1 MIARNQILLPMENSI
16 YKRLFKLVI
25 KYWPFLVVSTLTAF
39 IYVLLNSIS
48 IWLTASLI
56 NNILSDFTKLVGEQ
70 FQFASSSSL
79 TLNEKLKYWT
89 NGLILRDT
97 AKDTLQI
104 LCVSILIIFILKNVF
119 LYLKNI
125 MLTIVQFR
133 LITELR
139 NKLYIHFH
147 KLSLSFFNQ
156 HKSGELTSIVVN
168 DVANMRQALTTSFQ
182 RIFVEPI
189 NIIAFS
195 VLLFIISWKLA
206 LIAITIIPLAG
217 FVIVNISRSIRR
229 KSRRTAVKIAGI
241 TNIITETLTSMR
253 VVKAFAMEDYEVGRF
268 TKETKNYYNL
278 IFRRARLRSLAP
290 PITEIMGVFIG
301 VALLWVG
308 GTEVLS
314 AQGLTSEDFIRFI
327 LIMFSALQ
335 PIRSLSN
342 VFAEIQV
349 GAASAERVFGILD
362 TEPAIL
368 DGDEVI
374 EDVLFNESITFD
386 HVFFQYDDSDIQVLQ
401 DISFSLNKGSVVAL
415 VGVSGAGKS
424 TTADLIPRFFEP
436 TEGAVRLDGVD
447 IRKFQT
453 RALRQLMGIV
463 TQETILFNDT
473 ISGNI
478 AYGKKDIPIERIR
491 KAAAAANALEFI
503 DKLPEGFDTII
514 GEKGARL
521 SGGQRQRLAI
531 ARALLKD
538 PPILILDEAT
548 SSLDIESE
556 KKVQEAMDRLMKDR
570 TVLVIAHRLSTIV
583 NVDNIIVL
591 DGGKIIETGTHEQLL
606 GQNGIYKNL
615 YNVQFSN

>member
-1 MIARNQILLPMENSI
+1 MS
-16 YKRLFKLVI
+16 V
-25 KYWPFLVVSTLTAF
+25 
-39 IYVLLNSIS
+39 
-48 IWLTASLI
+48 WLTASLI
-56 NNILSDFTKLVGEQ
+56 NNILSDFDKLVNEQ
-70 FQFASSSSL
+70 TQFASSSLL

-89 NGLILRDT
+89 NGLILRET
-97 AKDTLQI
+97 AKETLQV
-104 LCVSILIIFILKNVF
+104 LCIIILIIFLLKNVF

-125 MLTIVQFR
+125 TLTIVQFR

-168 DVANMRQALTTSFQ
+168 DVANMRQALTIGFQ

-189 NIIAFS
+189 NIIAFTA
-195 VLLFIISWKLA
+195 LLFIISWKLA

-253 VVKAFAMEDYEVGRF
+253 IVKAFAMEDYEVDRF
-268 TKETKNYYNL
+268 SNETRNYYNL

-290 PITEIMGVFIG
+290 PITETMGVIIG

-308 GTEVLS
+308 GTEVLN

-327 LIMFSALQ
+327 LIMFSGLQ

-349 GAASAERVFGILD
+349 GAASAERVFVILD
-362 TEPAIL
+362 NPPTIVDKFDAVIIDTFKDKIQINDVSFKYESDDTIL
-368 DGDEVI
+368 K
-374 EDVLFNESITFD
+374 N
-386 HVFFQYDDSDIQVLQ
+386 
-401 DISFSLNKGSVVAL
+401 ISFEIEKGSSVAL
-415 VGVSGAGKS
+415 VGSSGSGKS
-424 TTADLIPRFFEP
+424 TLADLIPRFYDVNQ
-436 TEGAVRLDGVD
+436 GAIEIDGQD
-447 IRKFQT
+447 IRHVT
-453 RALRQLMGIV
+453 LNSLRRLMGIV

-473 ISGNI
+473 VKANI
-478 AYGKKDIPIERIR
+478 AYGQKDVDDEQVI
-491 KAAAAANALEFI
+491 AAAKAANALEFI
-503 DKLPEGFDTII
+503 EELPKGLDTVI
-514 GEKGARL
+514 GEKGVKL

-531 ARALLKD
+531 ARAIMKN

-548 SSLDIESE
+548 SALDTESE
-556 KKVQEAMDRLMKDR
+556 RLVQEALETLMTDR
-570 TVLVIAHRLSTIV
+570 TVLVIAHRLSTV
-583 NVDNIIVL
+583 TNADKIIVMEKGL
-591 DGGKIIETGTHEQLL
+591 IKEMGTHDELIQK
-606 GQNGIYKNL
+606 NGLYSNL
-615 YNVQFSN
+615 YNIQFN

>member
-1 MIARNQILLPMENSI
+1 M
-16 YKRLFKLVI
+16 
-25 KYWPFLVVSTLTAF
+25 VVSTLTAF
-39 IYVLLNSIS
+39 IYVLLNTIS

-56 NNILSDFTKLVGEQ
+56 NNILSDFNKLVGEQ

-253 VVKAFAMEDYEVGRF
+253 VVKAFAMEDYEVSRF

-349 GAASAERVFGILD
+349 GAASAERVFRILD
-362 TEPAIL
+362 TQPAIL
-368 DGDEVI
+368 DSDEVI
-374 EDVLFNESITFD
+374 EDVAFNESVTFD
-386 HVFFQYDDSDIQVLQ
+386 HVFFQYDDGDVQVLQ

-436 TEGAVRLDGVD
+436 TEGAVQLDGVD
-447 IRKFQT
+447 IRKFKT

-478 AYGKKDIPIERIR
+478 AYGKQDIPIERIR

-514 GEKGARL
+514 GEKGVRL

-531 ARALLKD
+531 ARALFKD

-583 NVDNIIVL
+583 NADNIIVL
-591 DGGKIIETGTHEQLL
+591 DGGKIVETGTHEQLL

>member
-1 MIARNQILLPMENSI
+1 MIAGNQILLPMENSI

-25 KYWPFLVVSTLTAF
+25 KYWPFLVVSITTAF

-56 NNILSDFTKLVGEQ
+56 NNILSDFNKLVAEQ

-97 AKDTLQI
+97 AKETLQV
-104 LCVSILIIFILKNVF
+104 LCISILIIFLLKNVF
-119 LYLKNI
+119 FYLKNI
-125 MLTIVQFR
+125 TLTIVQFR

-139 NKLYIHFH
+139 NKLYKHFH

-168 DVANMRQALTTSFQ
+168 DVANMRQALTIGFQ

-189 NIIAFS
+189 NIIAFTA
-195 VLLFIISWKLA
+195 LLFIISWKLA

-217 FVIVNISRSIRR
+217 LVIVNISRSIRR

-253 VVKAFAMEDYEVGRF
+253 VVKAFAMEDYEVDRF
-268 TKETKNYYNL
+268 SNETSNYYNL

-290 PITEIMGVFIG
+290 PITETMGVFIG

-308 GTEVLS
+308 GTEVLN

-327 LIMFSALQ
+327 LIMFSGLQ

-349 GAASAERVFGILD
+349 GAASAERVFVILD
-362 TEPAIL
+362 NPPTIV
-368 DGDEVI
+368 DEFDAVI
-374 EDVLFNESITFD
+374 IDTFEDKIQINDVSFEYESDDTVLKN
-386 HVFFQYDDSDIQVLQ
+386 
-401 DISFSLNKGSVVAL
+401 ISFDIEKGSAVAL
-415 VGVSGAGKS
+415 VGSSGSGKS
-424 TTADLIPRFFEP
+424 TLADLIPRFYDVNQ
-436 TEGAVRLDGVD
+436 GAIEIDGQD
-447 IRKFQT
+447 IRHVT
-453 RALRQLMGIV
+453 LNSLRRLMGIV

-473 ISGNI
+473 IRANI
-478 AYGKKDIPIERIR
+478 AYGQKNIDDKQVI
-491 KAAAAANALEFI
+491 AAATAANALEFI
-503 DKLPEGFDTII
+503 EELPEGLNTVI
-514 GEKGARL
+514 GEKGVKL
-521 SGGQRQRLAI
+521 SGGQKQRLAI
-531 ARALLKD
+531 ARAIMKN

-548 SSLDIESE
+548 SALDTESE
-556 KKVQEAMDRLMKDR
+556 RLVQEALGTLMTDR
-570 TVLVIAHRLSTIV
+570 TVLVIAHRLSTV
-583 NVDNIIVL
+583 TNADNIIVL
-591 DGGKIIETGTHEQLL
+591 EKGQIKEMGTHDELIKN
-606 GQNGIYKNL
+606 NGLYSNL
-615 YNVQFSN
+615 YTVQFN